1 MRTGRQEI
9 VGTAARR
16 RALVVLIAILAS
28 CSDSSVPPRQA
39 VVATPVDPATA
50 GRIRVD
56 VKYAG
61 AVPTPKVFDMRIAP
75 QCAAAHQE
83 PVYDQSFLVQ
93 DGHLANA
100 VVWIKQG
107 LEKWVFAPPRAAVVI
122 DQKGCV
128 YQPHVAA
135 AMVGQAVE
143 FVNSDP
149 EAHNVHA
156 RPQVVRGFNFLMSRQ
171 GSKRTE
177 TFDKPEVAIPVG
189 CDIHPWMSAYVAVV
203 ANPYF
208 AVTPA
213 DGSVTLANVPPGQY
227 VIAVWHEKLGT
238 NEQRA
243 TLDPRGS
250 LSLEFSYTGAN

>member
-1 MRTGRQEI
+1 VRTHLRRVPDLAPLRYPLLALI
-9 VGTAARR
+9 VI
-16 RALVVLIAILAS
+16 LVS
-28 CSDSSVPPRQA
+28 CADSSAPPQQA
-39 VVATPVDPATA
+39 VLATPVDPATA
-50 GRIRVD
+50 GTIRVE
-56 VKYAG
+56 VAYAG

-83 PVYDQSFLVQ
+83 PVHDNALVVQ

-107 LEKWVFAPPRAAVVI
+107 LEKWVFAPPSEPVII

-135 AMVGQAVE
+135 AMVGQPVD

-156 RPQVVRGFNFLMSRQ
+156 RPQVVKAFNFLMSRQ
-171 GSKRTE
+171 GSKRTL
-177 TFDKPEVAIPVG
+177 TFDKPEIAVPVG

-213 DGSVTLANVPPGQY
+213 NGSVTLSNVPPGEY
-227 VIAVWHEKLGT
+227 VVAVWQEKLGSK
-238 NEQRA
+238 EQRVKLEA
-243 TLDPRGS
+243 RGAAS
-250 LSLEFSYTGAN
+250 LQFTYAGAG